1 MDEVGVGMDGQ
12 RGLSQVE
19 RVVNT
24 FVAPTATFK
33 DILRSTSWWLPFVLL
48 VVSSVAT
55 AFVVDRKVGFDR
67 AFDNQVRMSQSA
79 QERMAELTPAQKAQT
94 VKIQVEVT
102 KYISYGSF
110 AMIAIFLA
118 IYSLIL
124 WASFNVGLGASTKFG
139 QVFAVTMYSALPYL
153 LTALLTILAL
163 TLGGNAEGY
172 DYKNP
177 VGTNMGYYLPDA
189 APWLRGLLS
198 AFDVV
203 KLWSLVLQ
211 VLGMAI
217 IAKKKIAQSAVI
229 VGIFWLIGVVVT
241 IAGAAF
247 S

>member
-1 MDEVGVGMDGQ
+1 MDEVGVVMDGP
-12 RGLSQVE
+12 RGLSQME

-55 AFVVDRKVGFDR
+55 AYVVDRKVGFDQV
-67 AFDNQVRMSQSA
+67 FDNQMRMSQNA
-79 QERMAELTPAQKAQT
+79 QERMADLTPAQKAQS
-94 VKIQVEVT
+94 VKVQVEVT

-110 AMIAIFLA
+110 AMVAIFLA

-124 WASFNVGLGASTKFG
+124 WVSFNVGLGASTKFG
-139 QVFAVTMYSALPYL
+139 QVFAVSMYAALPYL

-177 VGTNMGYYLPDA
+177 VGTNLGYYLPDA

-198 AFDVV
+198 SFDVV

-211 VLGMAI
+211 VIGMAI
-217 IAKKKIAQSAVI
+217 IAKKKIAQSAIV
-229 VGIFWLIGVVVT
+229 VGIFWLIGVAVT
-241 IAGAAF
+241 MAGAAF

>member
-1 MDEVGVGMDGQ
+1 MDGQ

-198 AFDVV
+198 SFDVV

-211 VLGMAI
+211 AMGMAI
-217 IAKKKIAQSAVI
+217 IAKKKIAQSAIV

-241 IAGAAF
+241 VAGSAF

>member
-139 QVFAVTMYSALPYL
+139 QVFAGRCTRRFP
-153 LTALLTILAL
+153 TC
-163 TLGGNAEGY
+163 
-172 DYKNP
+172 
-177 VGTNMGYYLPDA
+177 
-189 APWLRGLLS
+189 
-198 AFDVV
+198 
-203 KLWSLVLQ
+203 
-211 VLGMAI
+211 
-217 IAKKKIAQSAVI
+217 
-229 VGIFWLIGVVVT
+229 
-241 IAGAAF
+241 
-247 S
+247 

>member
-1 MDEVGVGMDGQ
+1 MDEAGVGMDEQ
-12 RGLSQVE
+12 RGLSQIE

-67 AFDNQVRMSQSA
+67 AFDNQVRMSQTA
-79 QERMAELTPAQKAQT
+79 QERMADLTPAQKAQA
-94 VKIQVEVT
+94 VKIQVEMT
-102 KYISYGSF
+102 RYISYGSF
-110 AMIAIFLA
+110 AMVAIFLA

-124 WASFNVGLGASTKFG
+124 WASFNIGLGASTKFG

-177 VGTNMGYYLPDA
+177 VGTNLGYYLPDA

-198 AFDVV
+198 SFDVL

-211 VLGMAI
+211 VIGMAI
-217 IAKKKIAQSAVI
+217 IAKKKIAQSAIV

-241 IAGAAF
+241 MVGAAF

>member
-1 MDEVGVGMDGQ
+1 MDEAGVGMDEQ
-12 RGLSQVE
+12 RGLSQIE

-198 AFDVV
+198 SFDVV

-211 VLGMAI
+211 AMGMAI
-217 IAKKKIAQSAVI
+217 IAKKKIAQSAIV

-241 IAGAAF
+241 VAGSAF

>member
-1 MDEVGVGMDGQ
+1 MDGQ

-211 VLGMAI
+211 AMGMAI
-217 IAKKKIAQSAVI
+217 IAKKKIAQSAIV

-241 IAGAAF
+241 VAGSAF

>member
-211 VLGMAI
+211 AMGMAI
-217 IAKKKIAQSAVI
+217 IAKKKIAQSAIV

-241 IAGAAF
+241 MVGAAF

>member
-1 MDEVGVGMDGQ
+1 MDGQ

-67 AFDNQVRMSQSA
+67 AFDNQARMSQSA

-198 AFDVV
+198 SFDVV

-211 VLGMAI
+211 AMGMAI
-217 IAKKKIAQSAVI
+217 IAKKKIAQSAIV

-241 IAGAAF
+241 VAGSAF

>member
-1 MDEVGVGMDGQ
+1 MDEVEVVMDGAS
-12 RGLSQVE
+12 GLNQME

-24 FVAPTATFK
+24 FVSPTATFK

-211 VLGMAI
+211 AMGMAI
-217 IAKKKIAQSAVI
+217 IAKKKIAQSAIV

-241 IAGAAF
+241 VAGSAF

>member
-124 WASFNVGLGASTKFG
+124 WASFNIGLGASTKFG

-211 VLGMAI
+211 AMGMAI
-217 IAKKKIAQSAVI
+217 IAKKKIAQSAIV

-241 IAGAAF
+241 VAGSAF

>member
-211 VLGMAI
+211 AMGMAI
-217 IAKKKIAQSAVI
+217 IAKKKIAQSAIV

-241 IAGAAF
+241 VAGSAF

>member
-198 AFDVV
+198 SFDVV

-211 VLGMAI
+211 AMGMAI
-217 IAKKKIAQSAVI
+217 IAKKKIAQSAIV

-241 IAGAAF
+241 VAGSAF

>member
-1 MDEVGVGMDGQ
+1 MDEAGVGMDEQ
-12 RGLSQVE
+12 RGLSQIE

-67 AFDNQVRMSQSA
+67 AFDNQVRMSQTA
-79 QERMAELTPAQKAQT
+79 QERMADLTPAQKAQA
-94 VKIQVEVT
+94 VKIQVEMT
-102 KYISYGSF
+102 RYISYGSF
-110 AMIAIFLA
+110 AMVAIFLA
-118 IYSLIL
+118 IYSLLL
-124 WASFNVGLGASTKFG
+124 WASFNIGLGASTKFG
-139 QVFAVTMYSALPYL
+139 QVFAVSMYASLPYL

-163 TLGGNAEGY
+163 TIGGNAEGY

-177 VGTNMGYYLPDA
+177 VGTNLGYYLPDA

-198 AFDVV
+198 SFDVL

-211 VLGMAI
+211 VIGMAI
-217 IAKKKIAQSAVI
+217 IAKKKIAQSAIV

-241 IAGAAF
+241 MVGAAF

>member
-1 MDEVGVGMDGQ
+1 MDEVGVVVDGP
-12 RGLSQVE
+12 RGLSQME
-19 RVVNT
+19 RVVDT
-24 FVAPTATFK
+24 FIAPTATFK

-55 AFVVDRKVGFDR
+55 AFVVDRKVGFDQV
-67 AFDNQVRMSQSA
+67 FDNQMRMSQNA
-79 QERMAELTPAQKAQT
+79 QERMADLTPAQKAQA
-94 VKIQVEVT
+94 VKVQVEVT
-102 KYISYGSF
+102 KYITYGSF
-110 AMIAIFLA
+110 AMVAIFLA

-139 QVFAVTMYSALPYL
+139 QVFAVSIYSALPYL

-177 VGTNMGYYLPDA
+177 VGTNLGYYLPDA
-189 APWLRGLLS
+189 APWVRGLLS
-198 AFDVV
+198 SFDVV

>member
-1 MDEVGVGMDGQ
+1 MDEAGVGMDEQ
-12 RGLSQVE
+12 RGLSQIE

-67 AFDNQVRMSQSA
+67 AFDNQVRMSQTA
-79 QERMAELTPAQKAQT
+79 QERMADLTPAQKAQA
-94 VKIQVEVT
+94 VKIQVEMT
-102 KYISYGSF
+102 RYISYGSF
-110 AMIAIFLA
+110 AMVAIFLA

-124 WASFNVGLGASTKFG
+124 WASFNIGLGASTKFG
-139 QVFAVTMYSALPYL
+139 QVFAVSMYASLPYL

-163 TLGGNAEGY
+163 TIGGNAEGY

-177 VGTNMGYYLPDA
+177 VGTNLGYYLPDA

-198 AFDVV
+198 SFDVL

-211 VLGMAI
+211 VIGMAI
-217 IAKKKIAQSAVI
+217 IAKKKIAQSAIV

-241 IAGAAF
+241 MVGAAF

>member
-1 MDEVGVGMDGQ
+1 M
-12 RGLSQVE
+12 E

-55 AFVVDRKVGFDR
+55 AYVVDRKVGFDQV
-67 AFDNQVRMSQSA
+67 FDNQMRMSQNA
-79 QERMAELTPAQKAQT
+79 QERMADLTPAQKAQS
-94 VKIQVEVT
+94 VKVQVEVT

-110 AMIAIFLA
+110 AMVAIFLA

-124 WASFNVGLGASTKFG
+124 WVSFNVGLGASTKFG
-139 QVFAVTMYSALPYL
+139 QVFAVSMYAALPYL

-177 VGTNMGYYLPDA
+177 VGTNLGYYLPDA

-198 AFDVV
+198 SFDVV

-211 VLGMAI
+211 VIGMAI
-217 IAKKKIAQSAVI
+217 IAKKKIAQSAIV
-229 VGIFWLIGVVVT
+229 VGIFWLIGVAVT
-241 IAGAAF
+241 MAGAAF

>member
-1 MDEVGVGMDGQ
+1 MDEVGVGMDGP
-12 RGLSQVE
+12 RGLSQME

-55 AFVVDRKVGFDR
+55 AYVVDRKVGFDQV
-67 AFDNQVRMSQSA
+67 FDNQMRMSQNA
-79 QERMAELTPAQKAQT
+79 QERMADLTPAQKAQS
-94 VKIQVEVT
+94 VKVQVEVT

-110 AMIAIFLA
+110 AMVAIFLA

-124 WASFNVGLGASTKFG
+124 WASFNIGLGASTKFG
-139 QVFAVTMYSALPYL
+139 QVFAVSMYAALPYL

-177 VGTNMGYYLPDA
+177 VGTNLGYYLPDA

-198 AFDVV
+198 SFDVV

-211 VLGMAI
+211 VIGMAI
-217 IAKKKIAQSAVI
+217 IAKKKIAQSAIV
-229 VGIFWLIGVVVT
+229 VGIFWLIGVAVT
-241 IAGAAF
+241 MAGAAF